1 MAEDN
6 PLTNKEVQPL
16 IEKLLT
22 QLRKSEA
29 KTTKGQDTANK
40 KFEKAVDAIEG
51 LSDEQK
57 KVANT
62 AAVLEQTGYSKESA
76 MILAK
81 SSEQLDMVKD
91 RLSSLNETL
100 EATGQD
106 VSTNPEIM
114 RLEAEKKSIEEFQKF
129 GRNLDGFE
137 RTFVKFAG
145 GTFEDLKKSVE
156 EGGNLTAVGIGKSVM
171 DNLKGDFDKVLS
183 FFGPAV
189 GLLQQIPFLGTI
201 LTFIGQSLK
210 SVLIRLAMAAKDRIF
225 NRKTDKKQL
234 KIDETNLKINQ
245 KNAKIQEQQLRTQN
259 KAAISGQTVLGGD
272 DQPVEGGEGDE
283 ARGGGSFRAASVF
296 LGVAAAIGGVAG
308 AGLTAAA
315 AGMGIFAKGALR
327 FAAAIA
333 VGGLALGV
341 GLTGVFG
348 SFALGEKMGAFDGME
363 AFGKV
368 NMLKVLGSMLGLA
381 TLMGVLGGIVTSGIG
396 ALIMGA
402 GALAIMALVGT
413 LVLMGKGLGNFAESI
428 LPFENMNIPRIK
440 GNIGELATVAGDIRN
455 LMSAASGSFSLGN
468 FGQHPLKKLADALKP
483 YEGDMGK
490 TAENLK
496 ELKGALTNFELPQTT
511 FGQALADF
519 FGVGAV
525 DQLNRLGEIEIKDG
539 LGIEMSSLGNGV
551 SILSNALNNIDSD
564 KVSNLKELSGALR
577 GMNKVEL
584 NFGTVGVVTP
594 ALTSENDNMNGQTVV
609 NNVVSQP
616 INQNNTTVRQNYIA
630 TGAKAVPSHMHNNTM
645 K

>member
-1 MAEDN
+1 MADE
-6 PLTNKEVQPL
+6 PLTNKEAQPL
-16 IEKLLT
+16 IDKLLT

-29 KTTKGQDTANK
+29 KTTKGQETASK
-40 KFEKAVDAIEG
+40 KFESAVDAIEG

-57 KVANT
+57 KRANT
-62 AAVLEQTGYSKESA
+62 AAVLEQTGYSKQSA

-91 RLSSLNETL
+91 RLSSLNDTL
-100 EATGQD
+100 ESTGQD

-145 GTFEDLKKSVE
+145 GTFEEMKKSVQ
-156 EGGNLTAVGIGKSVM
+156 EGGNLTAAGIGQSLGQ
-171 DNLKGDFDKVLS
+171 NLRGDFDKVLS

-210 SVLIRLAMAAKDRIF
+210 SVLIRLALAAKDRIF

-272 DQPVEGGEGDE
+272 DQPVEEGGGDE
-283 ARGGGSFRAASVF
+283 AKGGGSFRAASVF

-308 AGLTAAA
+308 AGLSAAA

-402 GALAIMALVGT
+402 GAIAIMALVGT
-413 LVLMGKGLGNFAESI
+413 LVLMGKGLGEFAEGI
-428 LPFENMNIPRIK
+428 LPFEQMNIPRIK
-440 GNIGELATVAGDIRN
+440 GNIQDMATVAPEIKA
-455 LMSAASGSFSLGN
+455 LMDASSGSFFS
-468 FGQHPLKKLADALKP
+468 FGEHPLKKLADALRP
-483 YEGDMGK
+483 YEGNMGQ

-496 ELKGALTNFELPQTT
+496 ELKGALTEFELPKTT
-511 FGQALADF
+511 FGQAIADI
-519 FGVGAV
+519 FGQGGV
-525 DQLNRLGEIEIKDG
+525 DQLERLATIDVTPGVGTEIEL
-539 LGIEMSSLGNGV
+539 LGKGV
-551 SILSNALNNIDSD
+551 TSISNALNGLDNKKIG
-564 KVSNLKELSGALR
+564 NLKELTKALK
-577 GMNKVEL
+577 GMDKVEL
-584 NFGTVGVVTP
+584 NFGVTAP
-594 ALTSENDNMNGQTVV
+594 AAPQLQGMSGQSEGQTT
-609 NNVVSQP
+609 NNVVTSQP
-616 INQNNTTVRQNYIA
+616 IQQVNNTVRQSFQARGSNMMNHSALHGYL
-630 TGAKAVPSHMHNNTM
+630 G
-645 K
+645 

>member
-1 MAEDN
+1 MADE
-6 PLTNKEVQPL
+6 PLTNKEAQPL
-16 IEKLLT
+16 IDKLLT

-29 KTTKGQDTANK
+29 KTTKGQETASK
-40 KFEKAVDAIEG
+40 KFESAVDAIEG

-57 KVANT
+57 KRANT
-62 AAVLEQTGYSKESA
+62 AAVLEQTGYSKQSA

-91 RLSSLNETL
+91 RLSSLNDTL
-100 EATGQD
+100 ESTGQD

-145 GTFEDLKKSVE
+145 GTFEEMKKSVQ
-156 EGGNLTAVGIGKSVM
+156 EGGNLTAAGIGQSLGQ
-171 DNLKGDFDKVLS
+171 NLRGDFDKVLS

-210 SVLIRLAMAAKDRIF
+210 SVLIRLALAAKDRIF

-234 KIDETNLKINQ
+234 KIDETNLRINQ

-272 DQPVEGGEGDE
+272 DQPVEEGGGDE
-283 ARGGGSFRAASVF
+283 AKGGGSFRAASVF

-308 AGLTAAA
+308 AGLSAAA

-402 GALAIMALVGT
+402 GAIAIMALVGT
-413 LVLMGKGLGNFAESI
+413 LVLMGKGLGEFAEGI
-428 LPFENMNIPRIK
+428 LPFEKMNVPRIK
-440 GNIGELATVAGDIRN
+440 GNISEIASVAGDIKT
-455 LMSAASGSFSLGN
+455 LMSAASGSFFS
-468 FGQHPLKKLADALKP
+468 FGDHPLKKLADALKP
-483 YEGDMGK
+483 YEGNMGQ

-496 ELKGALTNFELPQTT
+496 ELKGALTKFELPKTT

-519 FGVGAV
+519 FGQGGV
-525 DQLNRLGEIEIKDG
+525 DQLERLATIDVTPGVGTEIEL
-539 LGIEMSSLGNGV
+539 LGKGV
-551 SILSNALNNIDSD
+551 ISISNALNGLDNKKIG
-564 KVSNLKELSGALR
+564 NLKELTKALK
-577 GMNKVEL
+577 GMDKVEL
-584 NFGTVGVVTP
+584 NFGVTAP
-594 ALTSENDNMNGQTVV
+594 AAPQLQGMSGQSEGQTT
-609 NNVVSQP
+609 NNVVTSQP
-616 INQNNTTVRQNYIA
+616 IQQVNNTVRQSFQARGSNMMNHSALHGYL
-630 TGAKAVPSHMHNNTM
+630 G
-645 K
+645 